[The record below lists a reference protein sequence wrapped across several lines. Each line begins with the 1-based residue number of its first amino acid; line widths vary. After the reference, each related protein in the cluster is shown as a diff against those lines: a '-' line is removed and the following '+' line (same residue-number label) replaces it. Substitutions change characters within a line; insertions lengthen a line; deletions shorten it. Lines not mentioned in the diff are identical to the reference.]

1 MRIHGETGAAGLP
14 AQVEA
19 VEPVGNEAFVNLR
32 CGEGEI
38 ILRQPPHDLPSPG
51 DVVQLGHVPA
61 RAHFF
66 DSETGVRLRS
76 EEHTSELQSL
86 MRTSYAVFCLKKKN
100 NETHIHNT

>member
-1 MRIHGETGAAGLP
+1 MRINGDANAAGLP

-38 ILRQPPHDLPSPG
+38 VLRQPPHDLPSPG

-66 DSETGVRLRS
+66 DSESGVR
-76 EEHTSELQSL
+76 
-86 MRTSYAVFCLKKKN
+86 MG
-100 NETHIHNT
+100 